1 MKITGTFKELLPLEL
16 NDDYTMRN
24 FILETDNQYNPLVCI
39 TTFGKNTDLIKDIE
53 IGSKV
58 ECHINLYSKK
68 YTDRWFNN
76 ITLWQIDVIDE
87 DSDKEVVNEEMPF

>member
-1 MKITGTFKELLPLEL
+1 MKITGTFKELLPLES

-53 IGSKV
+53 IGSK
-58 ECHINLYSKK
+58 
-68 YTDRWFNN
+68 
-76 ITLWQIDVIDE
+76 
-87 DSDKEVVNEEMPF
+87 